1 MSIVTLIIGMYSINY
16 ALEVVGGIQLI
27 YIVLM
32 FIIRP
37 YFLVS
42 QNVLLIIC
50 QIIGLLFTA
59 MLIVCQYV
67 SISDKYMSYAVLGY

>member
-16 ALEVVGGIQLI
+16 ALEVVGGIQLL

-37 YFLVS
+37 YFLTS